1 MDNIQRFKN
10 CINWIKNNS
19 INDSGIAVTSKQQ
32 IIYPEVTGYYIPTLL
47 EWGYK
52 DLALNYAKTLRTMQ
66 KPEGAWYD
74 SGNNQPYIF
83 DTAQI
88 LKGLIAIY
96 PLIPEVKTNIIKGCG
111 WILSNMTEEGRL
123 KPAFENCFPEDDSFY
138 SELVHTYCLTPLM
151 DASKL
156 FNKPEYE
163 KSAVKIKDY
172 YIANYKQKIL
182 NFNLLSHFYAYVMEG
197 LLDMGETELIK
208 EAMHN
213 IEKFRNK
220 KGGIP
225 GLNNVDWVCSTGM
238 FQLALVYYKLG
249 ELEKGN
255 ELFEY
260 TCSLQNKS
268 GGWYGSYP
276 ISFINNYFT
285 FGNKKAHY
293 FPNEEISW
301 ANKYFLD
308 ALTFKEKLE
317 FEKMSPIF
325 GDTIEKSDGRYLAVK
340 HFLEEVKISNLSS
353 INGGGVA
360 VCDVGCGKGRY
371 LNNLIIDYPSNAYFA
386 VDLSETV
393 MAKIN
398 KTVSKKAGRLTN
410 IPYENEKFNFV
421 YVCEALEHAIN
432 IDGALHELYR
442 ITKKGGA
449 FFVID
454 KPIEKLGVLQLDP
467 WEQWFSDKDMQNF
480 AQQHNCKL
488 EIVPSIEYENG
499 KNDGLF
505 RGWLFRK

>member
-96 PLIPEVKTNIIKGCG
+96 PLIPEVKTNIIKGCD

-151 DASKL
+151 DAAKL

-172 YIANYKQKIL
+172 YIVNYKQKIL

-285 FGNKKAHY
+285 LGNKKAHY

-308 ALTFKEKLE
+308 ALAFKEKLE

-393 MAKIN
+393 MANIN

-432 IDGALHELYR
+432 IDGALQELYR

>member
-96 PLIPEVKTNIIKGCG
+96 PLIPEVKTNIIKGCD

-308 ALTFKEKLE
+308 ALAFKEKLE

-371 LNNLIIDYPSNAYFA
+371 LNNFIIDYPSNAYFA

-393 MAKIN
+393 MANIN

-432 IDGALHELYR
+432 IDGALQELYR

>member
-96 PLIPEVKTNIIKGCG
+96 PLIPEIKTNIIKGCD

-138 SELVHTYCLTPLM
+138 SELVHTYCLSPLM

-225 GLNNVDWVCSTGM
+225 GLNNVDWVCSTGI

-255 ELFEY
+255 NLFEY
-260 TCSLQNKS
+260 ACSLQNDS

-276 ISFINNYFT
+276 VSFINKYFT

-308 ALTFKEKLE
+308 ALAFKEKLE

-353 INGGGVA
+353 INGGGS
-360 VCDVGCGKGRY
+360 C
-371 LNNLIIDYPSNAYFA
+371 L
-386 VDLSETV
+386 
-393 MAKIN
+393 
-398 KTVSKKAGRLTN
+398 
-410 IPYENEKFNFV
+410 
-421 YVCEALEHAIN
+421 
-432 IDGALHELYR
+432 
-442 ITKKGGA
+442 
-449 FFVID
+449 
-454 KPIEKLGVLQLDP
+454 
-467 WEQWFSDKDMQNF
+467 
-480 AQQHNCKL
+480 
-488 EIVPSIEYENG
+488 
-499 KNDGLF
+499 
-505 RGWLFRK
+505 

>member
-19 INDSGIAVTSKQQ
+19 INDSGITVTSKQQ

-96 PLIPEVKTNIIKGCG
+96 PLIPEVKTNIIKGCD

-151 DASKL
+151 NASKL

-308 ALTFKEKLE
+308 ALAFKEKLE
-317 FEKMSPIF
+317 FEKMSPVF

-432 IDGALHELYR
+432 IDGALQELYR

-467 WEQWFSDKDMQNF
+467 WEQWFSDKDMQKF

>member
-96 PLIPEVKTNIIKGCG
+96 PLIPEVKTNIIKGCD

-308 ALTFKEKLE
+308 ALAFKEKLE

-353 INGGGVA
+353 INGGVA

-432 IDGALHELYR
+432 IDGALQELYR